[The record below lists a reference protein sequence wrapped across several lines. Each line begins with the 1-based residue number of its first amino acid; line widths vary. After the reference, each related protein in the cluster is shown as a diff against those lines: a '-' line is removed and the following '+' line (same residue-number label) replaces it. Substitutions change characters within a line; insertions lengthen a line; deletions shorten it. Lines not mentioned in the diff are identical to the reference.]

1 MRLHL
6 ASNLTRFR
14 SGITGRRVGIFV
26 RTTELNRVLLLCLI
40 LLGASSIDARQ
51 PAAGQS
57 DEDLS
62 IQAFLQ
68 AIETTISTTD
78 GARWRELLSPNADRD
93 AAIEFFDSM
102 VPQGVTRV
110 VVHERDRAPLLG
122 TLPGEGYQLL
132 ADVFTETGARGRI
145 HTWRLDVRR
154 PRDATE
160 RQPWR
165 IVGQERLAVIEGLH
179 RLSLHPQK
187 QFAARDL
194 VIKSVDFELRLPTG
208 DVFVAETSEG
218 VTALVMIGDGTMI
231 FTPGPAEE
239 RGQIRLFAG
248 TETIETPFT
257 AAFIR
262 LNPFELEQQFKGQS
276 VSEAPVDNRAFRR
289 AQTIFDEEV
298 AKSFSL
304 DLHDLSRDN
313 WSLLPQ
319 IGDFLAEVR
328 TRRFNTLTFARS
340 TGEAEDVTL
349 FHRERKRNIAAY
361 ASEMKLSSRGRFF
374 NEDDLVEYDVLDYA
388 VDATFSPEREWLE
401 AGARLKVRVKS
412 YALAA
417 LTLRLAEELTV
428 SSITSAEL
436 GRLMFLRVRNQNSVV
451 VNLPSPVSRD
461 FELTL
466 NVAYAGRCRTQ
477 PIEEESLDVQG
488 GGGRV
493 QRSEDVPFVPPE
505 PNWLFSSRSQWYPQ
519 NQVTDYATSTIR
531 FTVPAE
537 HTVVASGVHA
547 AGSPTAAAA
556 AGPGLP
562 TRATYT
568 YVATQPLRYLG
579 VVVSRFTRVDGATV
593 ALEIVPP
600 KPATPG
606 TAPRPTASAIGARN
620 TIELAVEANRR
631 QQDRGREIV
640 NTAADILRLYAAT
653 VGDVPYESITLAM
666 VEHERPGGH
675 SPGYF
680 AVINNPMPAAPFVS
694 RNDPASFT
702 NFPEF
707 YVAHELA
714 HQWWGQAVGWKNYH
728 EQWLSESFA
737 QYFAA
742 LYAHERRGRD
752 TFGDVLRQFRR
763 WAMDQSDQGA
773 VYLGYR
779 LGHIK
784 GDSRVFRA
792 LVYNKGALVL
802 HMLRRL
808 LGDEA
813 FFNGLRRYYAENRYK
828 KAGTED
834 LQRAM
839 EAESGR
845 KLDRFFERWI
855 YQSALPRIRYSATT
869 EGPEVVVRFEQIGEV
884 YDVPVTVTLNLGD
897 KSVDVVVAVTDTT
910 VEKRIPFAGSLRS
923 IEVNGDNGAL
933 GVFERR

>member
-1 MRLHL
+1 
-6 ASNLTRFR
+6 
-14 SGITGRRVGIFV
+14 
-26 RTTELNRVLLLCLI
+26 LNRVLLLCLI
-40 LLGASSIDARQ
+40 LLGASPIDARQ
-51 PAAGQS
+51 PAAGHS

-62 IQAFLQ
+62 IQALLQ

-102 VPQGVTRV
+102 IPQGVTRV
-110 VVHERDRAPLLG
+110 VVHERDRARLVG
-122 TLPGEGYQLL
+122 TLPGDGYRLL
-132 ADVFTETGARGRI
+132 ADVFTETGTRGRI
-145 HTWRLDVRR
+145 HTWQLDVRR
-154 PRDATE
+154 PRDSTE

-165 IVGQERLAVIEGLH
+165 IVGQERLAAIEGLH
-179 RLSLHPQK
+179 RLSLNPQK

-194 VIKSVDFELRLPTG
+194 VIKSVDFELRLPAG

-218 VTALVMIGDGTMI
+218 VTALVMMGDGTMA

-239 RGQIRLFAG
+239 RGQVRLFAG

-257 AAFIR
+257 AAYFRI
-262 LNPFELEQQFKGQS
+262 NPFELEQQFKGQS
-276 VSEAPVDNRAFRR
+276 VTEAPVDTRARRR
-289 AQTIFDEEV
+289 AQAIFDEEV
-298 AKSFSL
+298 GKSFSL

-319 IGDFLAEVR
+319 VGDFLAEVR

-374 NEDDLVEYDVLDYA
+374 NEDDLVEYDVLDYN
-388 VDATFSPEREWLE
+388 VDATFAPEREWLE
-401 AGARLKVRVKS
+401 GRARLKVRVKS

-417 LTLRLAEELTV
+417 MTLRLAEELSV
-428 SSITSAEL
+428 SSITSDEL
-436 GRLMFLRVRNQNSVV
+436 GRLMFLRVRGQNSVV

-461 FELTL
+461 FELTV

-477 PIEEESLDVQG
+477 SIEEESLDVQG
-488 GGGRV
+488 GSGRGQ
-493 QRSEDVPFVPPE
+493 QRSDEVPFVPPE
-505 PNWLFSSRSQWYPQ
+505 PNWLFSNRSQWYPQ

-547 AGSPTAAAA
+547 SGSPTAAPA

-568 YVATQPLRYLG
+568 FVASQPLRYLG
-579 VVVSRFTRVDGATV
+579 VVVSRFTRVDAATV
-593 ALEIVPP
+593 ALEIAPP
-600 KPATPG
+600 RPATPVT
-606 TAPRPTASAIGARN
+606 TARPSVTAIGSRN
-620 TIELAVEANRR
+620 TIDLAVEANRR

-640 NTAADILRLYAAT
+640 NTAADILRLYAAL
-653 VGDVPYESITLAM
+653 VGDVPYESMTLAM

-680 AVINNPMPAAPFVS
+680 AVVNNPLPAVPFVT
-694 RNDPASFT
+694 RNDPASFS

-742 LYAHERRGRD
+742 LYANERRGKE
-752 TFGDVLRQFRR
+752 TFSDVLRQFRR

-792 LVYNKGALVL
+792 LVYNKGASVL
-802 HMLRRL
+802 HMLRRW

-813 FFNGLRRYYAENRYK
+813 FFKGLRRYYAENRYK

-834 LQRAM
+834 FQRAM

-855 YQSALPRIRYSATT
+855 YQSGLPRIRYSATT
-869 EGPEVVVRFEQIGEV
+869 EGQEVVVRFEQIGEV
-884 YDVPVTVTLNLGD
+884 YDVPITVTLNLGE
-897 KSVDVVVAVTDTT
+897 KSIEEVVAVTEAT